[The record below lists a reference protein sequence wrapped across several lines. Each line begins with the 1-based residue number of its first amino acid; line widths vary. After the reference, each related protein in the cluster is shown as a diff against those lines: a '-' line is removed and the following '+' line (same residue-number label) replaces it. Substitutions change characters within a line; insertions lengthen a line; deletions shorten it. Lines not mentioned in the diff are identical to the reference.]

1 MGCEPGEVPCIL
13 RAMNSQEQ
21 PASAAAVDHKPRVG
35 WGFITLHALAYTG
48 TWLALLTPVLVTI
61 ALKIRQLD
69 PQTAASSLSLVLG
82 FGAFFALIGNPL
94 FGRLSDRT
102 TSRFGM
108 RRPWLIGGIVCGA
121 GALLMIATAKSVAAV
136 LIGWCLAQLAFN
148 AVLAAVIAVLPD
160 QIPAEQRGTVA
171 GVMGI
176 CLPLGQVSGTF
187 LVQSVSGSMLSMFL
201 LPALIGVAAVVLF
214 AFMLRDR
221 HLQPGTVP
229 PLQFSKAA
237 EIYWVNPRRHPD
249 FAWAWLSRL
258 LLVLGTAF
266 LNTYQPFYL
275 IDRLGLAE
283 HQIPTMIFQGILVQT
298 LAIVAVSIL
307 GGRLSDAI
315 GRRKIFVVIGGAAY
329 AIGLWVIAVASD
341 YVTFLVGMT
350 ITGIGHGVYFAVDLA
365 LVTDVLPN
373 RWRDA
378 GKDLGIFNVANALP
392 QALAPAFG
400 PVILAISG
408 DNYTWLFTVA
418 GFITLLASFSILPVR
433 SVR

>member
-1 MGCEPGEVPCIL
+1 MGCEPGDIPGIL

-21 PASAAAVDHKPRVG
+21 PAPSAAVDHKPRVS
-35 WGFITLHALAYTG
+35 WGFIALLALAYTG

-61 ALKIRQLD
+61 ALKVRTLD
-69 PQTAASSLSLVLG
+69 PQTATSSLSLVLG
-82 FGAFFALIGNPL
+82 CGAFFALIGNPL

-102 TSRFGM
+102 TARFGM
-108 RRPWLIGGIVCGA
+108 RRPWLVGGIVCGA
-121 GALLMIATAKSVAAV
+121 ATLLMIATAQSIAVV

-160 QIPAEQRGTVA
+160 QVPAEQRGTVA

-187 LVQSVSGSMLSMFL
+187 LVQSVAGSMLLMFA
-201 LPALIGVAAVVLF
+201 LPAVIGIVAVMPF
-214 AFMLRDR
+214 ALMLRDR
-221 HLQPGTVP
+221 RLQPGTVP

-275 IDRLGLAE
+275 IDRLAVGE
-283 HQIPTMIFQGILVQT
+283 RDIPTLIFQGILVQT
-298 LAIVAVSIL
+298 VAIVGVSIL

-329 AIGLWVIAVASD
+329 ATGLWVIAAAAD
-341 YVTFLVGMT
+341 YATFLLGMAL
-350 ITGIGHGVYFAVDLA
+350 TGVGHGIYFAVDLA

-378 GKDLGIFNVANALP
+378 AKDLGIFNVANALP
-392 QALAPAFG
+392 QAMAPALG
-400 PVILAISG
+400 PAILALTG
-408 DNYTWLFTVA
+408 GNYTWLFTIA
-418 GFITLLASFSILPVR
+418 GGITLLASFTILPVR